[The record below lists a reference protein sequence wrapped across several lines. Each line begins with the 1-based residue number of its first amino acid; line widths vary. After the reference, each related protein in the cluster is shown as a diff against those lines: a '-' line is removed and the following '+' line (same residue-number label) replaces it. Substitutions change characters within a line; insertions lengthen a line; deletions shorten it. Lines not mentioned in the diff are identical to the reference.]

1 MENKEHLDTL
11 PVEKKRTWPRRLLR
25 GALVCLAVLAAAC
38 VAFVGYTIATAPAL
52 DTGDVSPD
60 GWE

>member
-11 PVEKKRTWPRRLLR
+11 PVKKKRKWPRRLLR

-38 VAFVGYTIATAPAL
+38 VSFV
-52 DTGDVSPD
+52 
-60 GWE
+60 